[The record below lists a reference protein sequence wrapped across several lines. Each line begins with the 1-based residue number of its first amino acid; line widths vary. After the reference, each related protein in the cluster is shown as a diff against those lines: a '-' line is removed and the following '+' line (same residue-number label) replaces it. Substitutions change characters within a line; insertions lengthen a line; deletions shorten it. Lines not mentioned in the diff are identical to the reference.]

1 MTKRRALYTLAH
13 LQQTVEMEGKEEGG
27 TYEALQ
33 QEVVWREETMVCEK
47 MGKQDWVK
55 TQEEG
60 VVRIRR
66 G

>member
-1 MTKRRALYTLAH
+1 MLELIRSYGFLLFCFLAKMTKRRALSLAH

-33 QEVVWREETMVCEK
+33 QEVVWER
-47 MGKQDWVK
+47 
-55 TQEEG
+55 
-60 VVRIRR
+60 RR